1 MSEVNDADSVRKL
14 ALSRLNEWSGQGWK
28 VEKIRDIIDAG
39 NENLSNKIIEFEVA
53 IQNSAELKKRIKS
66 IQNSGLIPTDL
77 DSWVEE
83 LTDPLSFE
91 SINQEY
97 TKWAKQNRSWEIS
110 LFNSLDSWLD
120 LDLEQEYDDVLARF
134 DDLDISSHATLRP
147 YYSKLNN
154 PSKLTEIEQML
165 EMAETSERKQVNT
178 IATAIENLEKM
189 GIHLDLVRRLMMNYQ
204 IVNAEY
210 LYSQRK
216 IREKDQALQYIYNN
230 YRFLNFSD
238 EDVRNLAGFMV
249 SYAKY
254 EWARR
259 LLQPYAK
266 KVDVDEEVLFYYL
279 NLVQY
284 KPLRA
289 YFQSQ
294 VVDLEVVLI
303 LLKQSAEQCLV

>member
-66 IQNSGLIPTDL
+66 IQNKALTPANL
-77 DSWVEE
+77 DSWLEE

-91 SINQEY
+91 SINEEY

-189 GIHLDLVRRLMMNYQ
+189 GIKTQSIDGLPLIEAIGVVEKLQGFAEISENLKLTIIERIEPFDPKISQLYLDKRK
-204 IVNAEY
+204 EY
-210 LYSQRK
+210 LQNDP
-216 IREKDQALQYIYNN
+216 EKMESMYEEIY
-230 YRFLNFSD
+230 
-238 EDVRNLAGFMV
+238 A
-249 SYAKY
+249 
-254 EWARR
+254 
-259 LLQPYAK
+259 
-266 KVDVDEEVLFYYL
+266 
-279 NLVQY
+279 
-284 KPLRA
+284 
-289 YFQSQ
+289 
-294 VVDLEVVLI
+294 VVDNFHSRLDKMNA
-303 LLKQSAEQCLV
+303 LLKEEGAGDILP